1 MENNEI
7 VLFESK
13 DKKVVLSVPMD
24 GDTVWLTQDQMAEL
38 FDTARSTIT
47 YHVSNV
53 FKEGE
58 VDKNTSVEIFDGSTN
73 KASPIVI
80 AERWSIIWRILSNPM
95 YLE

>member
-53 FKEGE
+53 F
-58 VDKNTSVEIFDGSTN
+58 
-73 KASPIVI
+73 
-80 AERWSIIWRILSNPM
+80 
-95 YLE
+95 